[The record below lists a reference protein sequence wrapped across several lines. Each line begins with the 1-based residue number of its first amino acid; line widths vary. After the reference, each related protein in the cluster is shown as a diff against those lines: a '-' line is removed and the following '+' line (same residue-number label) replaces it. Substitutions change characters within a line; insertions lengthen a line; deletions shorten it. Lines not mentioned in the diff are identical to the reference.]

1 MSTTAPH
8 LLIKVSGVDATGI
21 TAAIAHCIERENGK
35 LLDIEQAATQ
45 GLLSLMV
52 MVAIDPAH
60 SAAFEQSVRD
70 ELKAFKLEIKFDSID
85 AVPVVADP
93 SDRFV
98 ATVIAQEIPAK
109 LVAELT
115 AKIAG
120 DKMNIDSIRKLSS
133 SGLSTIELICSS
145 RSRVNIAQITE
156 KLLAVSTRFPQVD
169 IAIQRENLYRRSKR
183 LVVFDMDST
192 LIQGEVIDELA
203 DLLGKKAEVSA
214 LTKKAMEGEMDFQ
227 ESLIRRVSL
236 LKGLT
241 RKDLDYVYSQIKLS
255 PGAGRL
261 VKALKRLGYRIAII
275 SGGFTY
281 FVERLKNELGVHY
294 AYANALEFEDEA
306 VTGRLQGL
314 IVDGRRKADL
324 LELLAQQEGVL
335 LDQVI
340 AIGDGANDLQMLKK
354 AGLGIAFNAKPLTKA
369 LVGTSITHKS
379 MDSILYLLGITDRE
393 LDEMG
398 IK

>member
-1 MSTTAPH
+1 MVQQ
-8 LLIKVSGVDATGI
+8 LLLKVSGVDAPGI
-21 TAAIAHCIERENGK
+21 TAAIAHCIESAGGK

-52 MVAIDPAH
+52 AVGID
-60 SAAFEQSVRD
+60 SAKSTAFEQSVRE
-70 ELKAFKLEIKFDSID
+70 ELKTYRLELKFDPIE
-85 AVPVVADP
+85 ATPTVPDP
-93 SDRFV
+93 TDRFV
-98 ATVIAQEIPAK
+98 ATVIAEEIPAK
-109 LVAELT
+109 LLAELT
-115 AKIAG
+115 AKIAA

-145 RSRVNIAQITE
+145 KTKVNLAQITE

-203 DLLGKKAEVSA
+203 ELLGKKAEVAA
-214 LTKKAMEGEMDFQ
+214 LTKRAMEGEMDFQ
-227 ESLIRRVSL
+227 ESLLRRVSL

-261 VKALKRLGYRIAII
+261 VKVLKRLGYRIAII

-294 AYANALEFEDEA
+294 AYANALELEDET

-340 AIGDGANDLQMLKK
+340 AVGDGANDLQMLKK
-354 AGLGIAFNAKPLTKA
+354 AGLGIAFNAKPLTKS
-369 LVGTSITHKS
+369 LVGTSITRKS
-379 MDSILYLLGITDRE
+379 MDSILYLLGITDRDLE
-393 LDEMG
+393 EMG